1 MAVSVI
7 IWSWN
12 DIKKD
17 RVKDLQYTSS
27 VIKRYYELSFNQW
40 RNTLLNLGQ
49 RLATVEGDS
58 IKIKR
63 ARILKESI
71 KNYDELLAFGYAS
84 PEGKILA
91 FSSSEMG
98 DSLPDLMASENSRRS
113 FLKVKNAD
121 RISIGEVYYFP
132 SVKDWILPLRVPIR
146 NESGEVL
153 AVNTTALQYERII
166 RDLGSFGFNNKY
178 KIHLINNEFN
188 VSQVYFPLARA
199 RYDEVLQ
206 RPVDFYRDEIDATV
220 NEMKYQEVI
229 NELEDLDMLMVSV
242 PLSGLNHTLNIMVDK
257 SIVWDEFRPILLSA
271 ISLYVLLV
279 LASFALFNYIN
290 RKQDTFNA
298 MLVSREANLKAIFES
313 TNSIIG
319 LFDVDKKLVEFNQAF
334 SYYAKITDGITLRRG
349 LNVFD
354 KMNNKEM
361 AAAFQGFQDRALAG
375 GKFSETVDYATEN
388 GNIHFLLSYNP
399 IYQNDRITGISMFVE
414 DITELKTYQEKL
426 EKQTENL
433 ENTVQS
439 RTSELQEKNVQLEV
453 TLRELEEAQERL
465 VQSEKMASLGILAAG
480 IGHEINNPLNFIKNG
495 AAALLLKLKERE
507 IILDEFNPFFQII
520 ETGVSRAN
528 NIVKSL
534 SHFSREVKS
543 MEELCDINAVLD
555 NCLTILYGT
564 YKDKI
569 SITKNLDSDI
579 PKVFGN
585 EGKLHQV
592 FLNLLSNAE
601 QAIVEQGEIVITTK
615 YDENRLIVTIA
626 DNGCGIS
633 PSNLSKI
640 SDPFFTTKSPGEGT
654 GLGLYIAYNIIEEHN
669 GEIRVKSKLSEGTI
683 FIVELKINK

>member
-1 MAVSVI
+1 
-7 IWSWN
+7 
-12 DIKKD
+12 
-17 RVKDLQYTSS
+17 
-27 VIKRYYELSFNQW
+27 
-40 RNTLLNLGQ
+40 
-49 RLATVEGDS
+49 
-58 IKIKR
+58 
-63 ARILKESI
+63 
-71 KNYDELLAFGYAS
+71 
-84 PEGKILA
+84 
-91 FSSSEMG
+91 
-98 DSLPDLMASENSRRS
+98 
-113 FLKVKNAD
+113 
-121 RISIGEVYYFP
+121 
-132 SVKDWILPLRVPIR
+132 
-146 NESGEVL
+146 
-153 AVNTTALQYERII
+153 
-166 RDLGSFGFNNKY
+166 
-178 KIHLINNEFN
+178 
-188 VSQVYFPLARA
+188 
-199 RYDEVLQ
+199 
-206 RPVDFYRDEIDATV
+206 
-220 NEMKYQEVI
+220 
-229 NELEDLDMLMVSV
+229 
-242 PLSGLNHTLNIMVDK
+242 
-257 SIVWDEFRPILLSA
+257 
-271 ISLYVLLV
+271 
-279 LASFALFNYIN
+279 
-290 RKQDTFNA
+290 
-298 MLVSREANLKAIFES
+298 
-313 TNSIIG
+313 
-319 LFDVDKKLVEFNQAF
+319 
-334 SYYAKITDGITLRRG
+334 
-349 LNVFD
+349 
-354 KMNNKEM
+354 
-361 AAAFQGFQDRALAG
+361 GFQDRALAG